1 MDRCNGEWLVCAKR
15 VLCQNNFNIYVYCCN
30 PCRYHYLRQKN
41 NIILVGPTNCGKPFF
56 LNPLEIVFK
65 SFVNPANRK
74 YPWVGLEECEV
85 AYLNDFHWS
94 SEIIWSDFL
103 LLQTVHL
110 SRPKNIYATDLCIWR
125 DNSLPIFATRKSQIE
140 YIGKY
145 NARDDWESLW
155 WFLDGKCLNSTI
167 KFQSIMPKTFHPV
180 LTALVFW

>member
-85 AYLNDFHWS
+85 AYLNDYSTKHF
-94 SEIIWSDFL
+94 ICQDQKTYMQL
-103 LLQTVHL
+103 TYVYDVTTVCLYLQLGKVKL
-110 SRPKNIYATDLCIWR
+110 NILGNTMR
-125 DNSLPIFATRKSQIE
+125 VM
-140 YIGKY
+140 IGKVY
-145 NARDDWESLW
+145 DGFSMES
-155 WFLDGKCLNSTI
+155 
-167 KFQSIMPKTFHPV
+167 V
-180 LTALVFW
+180 